1 MIFILI
7 GLLKECYIMQNDS
20 LFGGLPAVLAF
31 LLVSYI
37 LMWIFC

>member
-1 MIFILI
+1 MKKN
-7 GLLKECYIMQNDS
+7 GIMQNDS

>member
-1 MIFILI
+1 ME
-7 GLLKECYIMQNDS
+7 KEDS

-31 LLVSYI
+31 LLVIYI

>member
-1 MIFILI
+1 MMKNIFMM
-7 GLLKECYIMQNDS
+7 KNES

-37 LMWIFC
+37 LMWIFY

>member
-1 MIFILI
+1 M
-7 GLLKECYIMQNDS
+7 ENMQNDS

-31 LLVSYI
+31 LIVSYI

>member
-1 MIFILI
+1 MNN
-7 GLLKECYIMQNDS
+7 ESES

-31 LLVSYI
+31 LFVSYI